1 MNKDGLLSISEF
13 SKITGVSRSA
23 LIYYDDIGVFSPIKR
38 GENQYRYYAP
48 QQITTVK
55 FINVLNS
62 LEVPLRVISRLASDR
77 TPASVAK
84 VLAAEDAKAT
94 GKIAELEEYA
104 GMFQTRL
111 SLIGEAARATID
123 QVEIRE
129 LKELPLIMGPSNVF
143 ERDGDYL
150 QPFNEFCLH
159 YQHESNL
166 LSYPVGGF
174 FNSFDSFIAAPASPS
189 HFFFVHPRGAQS
201 RPAGRYLV
209 AHTHAYYGQTNGIEQ
224 RMLAFARDNGL
235 AVKGPVY
242 NIFLLDEITNSSYDN
257 YVLQASV
264 ALE

>member
-1 MNKDGLLSISEF
+1 MNSDGLLSISEF
-13 SKITGVSRSA
+13 SRITGVSRSA

-38 GENQYRYYAP
+38 GKNQYRYYAP

-62 LEVPLRVISRLASDR
+62 LKVPLRVISRLAAQR
-77 TPASVAK
+77 TPDSITK
-84 VLAAEDAKAT
+84 VLTAEDLKAS
-94 GKIAELEEYA
+94 GKIAELEEYV

-111 SLIGEAARATID
+111 ALIKEAENATVD

-129 LKELPLIMGPSNVF
+129 LEELPLIMGPLNVF
-143 ERDGDYL
+143 ERDGEYL
-150 QPFNEFCLH
+150 QPFGEFCLH

-174 FNSFDSFIAAPASPS
+174 FDSFESFVDAPASPS
-189 HFFFVHPRGAQS
+189 HFFFVHPRGAQP

-209 AHTHAYYGQTNGIEQ
+209 AHTHAYYGQANNIEQ
-224 RMLAFARDNGL
+224 RMFAFARENGL
-235 AVKGPVY
+235 STKGPVY
-242 NIFLLDEITNSSYDN
+242 NIFLLDEITNSSYEN
-257 YVLQASV
+257 YLLQASV